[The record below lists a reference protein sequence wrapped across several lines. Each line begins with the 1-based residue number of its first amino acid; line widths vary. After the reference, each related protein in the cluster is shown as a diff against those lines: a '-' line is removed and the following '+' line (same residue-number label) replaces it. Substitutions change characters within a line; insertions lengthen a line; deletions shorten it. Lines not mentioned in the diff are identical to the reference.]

1 MRKNLLKSL
10 VAAAAFVAAGAAN
23 AYVIN
28 IGGNDVTFDQIDW
41 SSSGTAW
48 SPNYDPTKPAGPTNT
63 FDLFVMSKAVS
74 LNYQNNQVY
83 SFTSGS
89 PFELTLFAHLNETV
103 AQEVAFGSIATQF
116 FQLNSGS
123 WTIYQDAAKNA
134 NLATGA
140 GISDGT
146 AVLAGGFNAGFSG
159 SFTLSGGTAG
169 SGSETLVGPVSA
181 SPNGFIIPQPINTTA
196 GTDLRFGTSTTGW
209 IVPTDF
215 SNGEP
220 DGGTINAAFPG
231 MYNPAIQLVLQADAQ
246 QSFVPE
252 PASMALIG
260 LGLAGL
266 AAVRRRK

>member
-1 MRKNLLKSL
+1 MTRPGGQPGGSL
-10 VAAAAFVAAGAAN
+10 GRCGVDEAPRRTQLELRSVAATDTTDVVAVGVELANPAAAAIA
-23 AYVIN
+23 VIVV
-28 IGGNDVTFDQIDW
+28 G
-41 SSSGTAW
+41 
-48 SPNYDPTKPAGPTNT
+48 
-63 FDLFVMSKAVS
+63 VS
-74 LNYQNNQVY
+74 
-83 SFTSGS
+83 
-89 PFELTLFAHLNETV
+89 
-103 AQEVAFGSIATQF
+103 
-116 FQLNSGS
+116 
-123 WTIYQDAAKNA
+123 
-134 NLATGA
+134 
-140 GISDGT
+140 
-146 AVLAGGFNAGFSG
+146 
-159 SFTLSGGTAG
+159 TAG

-181 SPNGFIIPQPINTTA
+181 SPNGFIIPQPINTIA

>member
-28 IGGNDVTFDQIDW
+28 IGGTDITFDQIDW
-41 SSSGTAW
+41 SSGGTAW
-48 SPNYDPTKPAGPTNT
+48 SPDYNPLDPNNT
-63 FDLFVMSKAVS
+63 FNLFVMSKAVS

-83 SFTSGS
+83 SFSNSS
-89 PFELTLFAHLNETV
+89 PFELTLFASMNETV
-103 AQEVAFGSIATQF
+103 TQEFSFGSITTQF
-116 FQLNSGS
+116 FTLNSGS

-134 NLATGA
+134 DLTTGY
-140 GISDGT
+140 GIADGT
-146 AVLAGGFNAGFSG
+146 AVLAGGFNTGFSG
-159 SFTLSGGTAG
+159 SFTLDGGVKG
-169 SGSETLVGPVSA
+169 SGSETLIGPVSS
-181 SPNGFIIPQPINTTA
+181 SPNGFIIPQPVNTTA
-196 GTDLRFGTSTTGW
+196 GTDLRFGSSTTGW
-209 IVPTDF
+209 VAPTDF
-215 SNGEP
+215 SNGE
-220 DGGTINAAFPG
+220 DAGTINAAFPG
-231 MYNPAIQLVLQADAQ
+231 MYNPNGQLVLQADAQ